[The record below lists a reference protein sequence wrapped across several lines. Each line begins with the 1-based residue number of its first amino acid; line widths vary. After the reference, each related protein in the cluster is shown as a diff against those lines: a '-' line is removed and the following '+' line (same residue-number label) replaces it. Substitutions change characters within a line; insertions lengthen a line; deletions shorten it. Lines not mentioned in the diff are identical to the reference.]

1 MSTASSTSKGTA
13 SPSILPDTARKAVFV
28 VAAMLCLTPFISAPI
43 ALLMGLI
50 LAQLTGIPFPA
61 FFKDYKVTPRL
72 LQYSVVGLGF
82 GMNIYSA
89 VAAGKQGVLFTI
101 ATIAGTLILGLFL
114 GMLLKID
121 RKTAHLISSGTAICG
136 GSAIAAVAP
145 VLKADEKQIS
155 VALGIVFILNSIALF
170 AFPWIGQRLDM
181 TASQFGLWSAIAIH
195 DTSSVVGAASRYDDI
210 LSKISE
216 HISIQTLQIATT
228 VKLARALWI
237 IPVALLTAMFFK
249 EGKQKIKI
257 PYFIGF
263 FILAMLV
270 NTYVPGIEQVAPYLV
285 KIAKA
290 GLVLTLFFIGA
301 SLSMKTIRSVGVRP
315 LVLGVLLWI
324 VIAGGSLAFIMQTV
338 K

>member
-1 MSTASSTSKGTA
+1 MSTSAPAKPKETTA
-13 SPSILPDTARKAVFV
+13 AFPLPLPTRRIIFVIAAV
-28 VAAMLCLTPFISAPI
+28 ACLTPFISAPV
-43 ALLMGLI
+43 ALVMGII

-82 GMNIYSA
+82 GMNVYSA

-101 ATIAGTLILGLFL
+101 ATIIGTLLLGALL

-121 RKTAHLISSGTAICG
+121 RKTTHLISSGTAICG

-145 VLKADEKQIS
+145 VIKADEKQIS
-155 VALGIVFILNSIALF
+155 VALGIVFILNSVALF
-170 AFPWIGQRLDM
+170 VFPWIGRGLHMSD
-181 TASQFGLWSAIAIH
+181 TQFGLWSAIAIH
-195 DTSSVVGAASRYDDI
+195 DTSSVVGAAKQFSAKA
-210 LSKISE
+210 LE
-216 HISIQTLQIATT
+216 VATV

-237 IPVALLTAMFFK
+237 IPLALLTALFYK

-263 FILAMLV
+263 FILAMLI
-270 NTYVPGIEQVAPYLV
+270 NTYVPFIHSISPVLV

-301 SLSMKTIRSVGVRP
+301 SLSMKTIKSVGARP
-315 LVLGVLLWI
+315 LVLGVVIWI
-324 VIAGGSLAFIMQTV
+324 VIAGSSLAFILHTV
-338 K
+338 S